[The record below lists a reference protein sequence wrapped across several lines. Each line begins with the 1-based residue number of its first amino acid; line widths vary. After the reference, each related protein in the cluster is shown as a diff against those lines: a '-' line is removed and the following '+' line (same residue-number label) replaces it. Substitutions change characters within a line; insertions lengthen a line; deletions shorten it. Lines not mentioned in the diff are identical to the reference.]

1 MEAVKR
7 VSTRAEQ
14 LSGVYQ
20 MGNVRAEYRDLLL
33 WKGLVMA
40 AFLPVGLVCL
50 ALIFSVIILSSS
62 APQGDWLPRLGQ
74 DSNRLP
80 LLLWGVGFLL
90 LGLLGLVVVM
100 GRLWRGQ
107 PRIYLYER
115 GVVYVRR
122 RVAVAARWD
131 EMQELRRHI
140 FLVKNKVNN
149 VQQATFASSYTVLT
163 TGGKRYSMIED
174 PGPAIERAMTDSLW
188 PAAVEDFETGKPL
201 VLGWLTLDRQGIHLT
216 PSRVVG
222 DHAPVE
228 AHLPGI
234 ARTPQHLQG
243 TGLTSDERFLPWNA
257 LELCWIDETRSTL
270 VISRKGVR
278 RHWAIVP
285 LRQVSNVALCLALI
299 EYTQHDE
306 RRQPA

>member
-33 WKGLVMA
+33 WKGLAMA
-40 AFLPVGLVCL
+40 AFLPIGLVFL
-50 ALIFSVIILSSS
+50 ALIFSVLIPPSS
-62 APQGDWLPRLGQ
+62 APQGDWLQRLGQ
-74 DSNRLP
+74 DSNLLP
-80 LLLWGVGFLL
+80 LLLWGAGFLL

-115 GVVYVRR
+115 GAVYVRR

-174 PGPAIERAMTDSLW
+174 PGPAIERAVTDSLW

-201 VLGWLTLDRQGIHLT
+201 AFGWLTADRQGIHLT
-216 PSRVVG
+216 PGSVAG

-257 LELCWIDETRSTL
+257 LELCWIDETRSAL
-270 VISRKGVR
+270 VISRKGAR

-285 LRQVSNVALCLALI
+285 LRRVSNVALCLALI